1 MSTKRK
7 DGAPRG
13 KARVDTLA
21 GHYAD
26 RIGFD
31 WRRAPFVLRITEH
44 RDIDGPVIVVKER
57 VERDVGE
64 DEKGGRSLEQ
74 RARLYNGPLKVSEG
88 IIADIVR
95 RVQDMGGV
103 SYELDRFLTPDA
115 IRRPWTLPLDDEA
128 GAKLAIM
135 GKLQEKLRG
144 QDDRIELI
152 ARRVAALSREEA
164 AYFFSW
170 IFRQDADKNRWA
182 VSGLRLL
189 FGGQNKDSALDAQLR
204 SYRTRRR
211 AA

>member
-1 MSTKRK
+1 MTARK
-7 DGAPRG
+7 KSATSRG
-13 KARVDTLA
+13 KGKIDALEK
-21 GHYAD
+21 HYSD
-26 RIGFD
+26 RIGSD
-31 WRRAPFVLRITEH
+31 WRKAPFVLRITEH

-57 VERDVGE
+57 LERDANE

-88 IIADIVR
+88 VIADIVR
-95 RVQDMGGV
+95 RVQDSGGV
-103 SYELDRFLTPDA
+103 GYELERFLTPDA
-115 IRRPWTLPLDDEA
+115 IRHPWTLPLDEEA

-144 QDDRIELI
+144 QDDRLELI

-164 AYFFSW
+164 SYFFSW

-189 FGGQNKDSALDAQLR
+189 FGGQNKDSAIDAQLR